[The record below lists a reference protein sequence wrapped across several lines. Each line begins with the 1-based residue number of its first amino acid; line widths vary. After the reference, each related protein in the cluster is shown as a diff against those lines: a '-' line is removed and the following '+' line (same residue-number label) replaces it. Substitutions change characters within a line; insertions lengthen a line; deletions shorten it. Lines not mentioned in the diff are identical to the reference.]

1 MDENETKK
9 KKKIRNSK
17 EELLSMLG
25 VHCRDTP
32 GDLETDRQSHRG
44 SFLD

>member
-1 MDENETKK
+1 MDENET

-25 VHCRDTP
+25 VHCRDMP